1 MTPDLTIWAI
11 EPRPFQE
18 IRLSNVDETDLSG
31 QLVRSI
37 TYPYGEAIS
46 WSLSDPATGGTDAP
60 GEHHVWF
67 QLRDDQ
73 GHWTSAGLAVVFVDL
88 DPPIGSVNLAGE
100 TAVGSSDVLLDVTA
114 EDADSSVTDV
124 ALSND
129 GTTWTTRDYAPIQSW
144 TLPPLVGSSVEVWA
158 RWRDEIGHWSDPV
171 VGTFLVDTEP
181 PSATAPKARLRVGD
195 AVSSGKVPV
204 ALTWSGSDTSS
215 GVVAYRAALVD
226 RRRHLERCDH
236 HGRPVSKPVRG
247 TRSQLEVRCPGR
259 RRREQPQQLGR
270 GANDQGSWLSGV
282 LDARHEARVMGEAE
296 GGGGLGRVPA
306 LGDRLRR
313 LGTADVHRDAGGMG
327 RSDSADRWQGGRVSR
342 WEAGRHGRSRWLE
355 ARRPPRVREPGA
367 VCRIPHAEDPRPRNQ
382 RAASRRR

>member
-1 MTPDLTIWAI
+1 MA
-11 EPRPFQE
+11 
-18 IRLSNVDETDLSG
+18 ETDLTASLG
-31 QLVRSI
+31 TSI
-37 TYPYGEAIS
+37 TYPYEAIS

-215 GVVAYRAALVD
+215 GVVAYQLRWSIDGGTWSAAITTADPSANRFVAPGHSWKFGVRAVD
-226 RRRHLERCDH
+226 GASNHSSWAVGPTIKVHGYQESSTHVMRHGSWAKRKVAGAWGGSLRSATAS
-236 HGRPVSKPVRG
+236 GAWARLTFTG
-247 TRSQLEVRCPGR
+247 TRVAWVARTAPTDGKAAVYLDGKRVATVDPG
-259 RRREQPQQLGR
+259 
-270 GANDQGSWLSGV
+270 GSRHVGSLAFVPV
-282 LDARHEARVMGEAE
+282 LA
-296 GGGGLGRVPA
+296 
-306 LGDRLRR
+306 
-313 LGTADVHRDAGGMG
+313 
-327 RSDSADRWQGGRVSR
+327 
-342 WEAGRHGRSRWLE
+342 
-355 ARRPPRVREPGA
+355 PG
-367 VCRIPHAEDPRPRNQ
+367 PHYAEDPRPRK
-382 RAASRRR
+382 